1 MGQSEREQLSRGLIA
16 QPSVGACHQTGFDAK
31 GGGGRRLGRADQ
43 ELAIKKAGIRVI
55 ERHFED
61 EEWGMEDGRGRVDY
75 GGWTMEKQDKR
86 DLSI

>member
-1 MGQSEREQLSRGLIA
+1 LEPVTRPA
-16 QPSVGACHQTGFDAK
+16 AK
-31 GGGGRRLGRADQ
+31 GGGGWGLGRADQ

-61 EEWGMEDGRGRVDY
+61 EEWAMDD

>member
-16 QPSVGACHQTGFDAK
+16 QPSVGACYQTGFAAK
-31 GGGGRRLGRADQ
+31 GGGGWGLGRADQ
-43 ELAIKKAGIRVI
+43 ELAIKEAGIRVI

-61 EEWGMEDGRGRVDY
+61 ET
-75 GGWTMEKQDKR
+75 GGWMMEKQDKR